1 MLLIMIGVALLLI
14 LLNYL
19 LIDIQCKVDALM
31 EFFDLEKKRISSL
44 WKK

>member
-1 MLLIMIGVALLLI
+1 MIIGIALI
-14 LLNYL
+14 LILVAIEVI

-31 EFFDLEKKRISSL
+31 EFFDLEKKRISEI